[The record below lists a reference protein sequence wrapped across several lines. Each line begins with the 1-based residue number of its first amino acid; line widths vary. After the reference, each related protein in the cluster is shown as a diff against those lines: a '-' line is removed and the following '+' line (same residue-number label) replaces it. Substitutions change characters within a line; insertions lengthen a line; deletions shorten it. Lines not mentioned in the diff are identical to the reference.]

1 MVVQFVFFFL
11 SCAIFRENSAEM
23 DVKTMNVM
31 VKKQKNQ
38 IDNNYPWSVLLLT
51 TEMSSFEHFDVISM
65 VDKKADH
72 G

>member
-1 MVVQFVFFFL
+1 
-11 SCAIFRENSAEM
+11 
-23 DVKTMNVM
+23 MNVM
-31 VKKQKNQ
+31 VKKQKKQ